1 MKFVKITWLSPGY
14 SRKQEHNQQSLE
26 VSIFLYLEHLD
37 KIAKIASFSCTK
49 TGSITLKNDKK
60 AMQNSE
66 ILKFGHNKDIS
77 QLNQNPFL
85 NNHYPHWTENTKTP

>member
-1 MKFVKITWLSPGY
+1 
-14 SRKQEHNQQSLE
+14 
-26 VSIFLYLEHLD
+26 
-37 KIAKIASFSCTK
+37 
-49 TGSITLKNDKK
+49 
-60 AMQNSE
+60 MQNSE